1 MLCFGGLLVFFLGM
15 KKKERRKLYAK
26 TRLVVHYP
34 DKLKIVPCSGNLF
47 FLNFIREI
55 VSIITTKDLHRVH
68 LAYCL

>member
-34 DKLKIVPCSGNLF
+34 NKLKIVPF
-47 FLNFIREI
+47 MFWKFVFLKF
-55 VSIITTKDLHRVH
+55 
-68 LAYCL
+68 Y